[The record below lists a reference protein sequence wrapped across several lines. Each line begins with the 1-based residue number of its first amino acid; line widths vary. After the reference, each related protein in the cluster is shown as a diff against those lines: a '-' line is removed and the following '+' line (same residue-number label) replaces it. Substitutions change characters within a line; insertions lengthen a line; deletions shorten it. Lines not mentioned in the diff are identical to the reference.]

1 MKSFHSRNE
10 SAIIRR
16 MGLLSDRK
24 ILIAGLRNRRSLAH
38 AVSVSCAREG
48 ARLAFAVQPGGKAL
62 EKAEG
67 IVRGDFGGDA
77 PIVSC
82 DAGKDSDIAETI
94 RAAAKHFGG
103 EIDGVV
109 HAIAFAQMDSL
120 RGAYHENASR
130 ESFCEALDIS
140 AYTFTAFL
148 REAQKQGALSGD
160 ASAVTLTYLGG
171 ERAMPNYNLM
181 GVAKA
186 ALESSVRYLALGL
199 GGGGVRVNAVS
210 AGPVKTL
217 AAAAIGDFGRILRQV
232 ENQAPL
238 RRNIGADEVGDA
250 AAFLLSP
257 LSRGIT
263 GEILHVDAGYH
274 ATAAG
279 RLDGEGSGG
288 GSDSA
293 DSDSD
298 SNSDAKGGGGGG

>member
-1 MKSFHSRNE
+1 
-10 SAIIRR
+10 
-16 MGLLSDRK
+16 MGFLADRK

-38 AVSVSCAREG
+38 AVSASCAREG

-62 EKAEG
+62 EKAAAL
-67 IVRGDFGGDA
+67 VRQDFGDDA
-77 PIVSC
+77 PVIPC
-82 DAGKDSDIAETI
+82 DAGKDSDIAEAI
-94 RAAAKHFGG
+94 QVAVRHFGG
-103 EIDGVV
+103 AIDGVV

-148 REAQKQGALSGD
+148 REARKQGALSAD
-160 ASAVTLTYLGG
+160 AAAVTLTYLGG

-199 GGGGVRVNAVS
+199 GEGGVRVNAVS

-257 LSRGIT
+257 LARGIT

-279 RLDGEGSGG
+279 RLEGDSG
-288 GSDSA
+288 A
-293 DSDSD
+293 DSDS
-298 SNSDAKGGGGGG
+298 SAAGAKSGGGDG